1 MPERSKAFRLTES
14 LLQLRTLLL
23 SLSLLH
29 QQCSFR
35 VCYGMGRV
43 CEQNANG
50 VLSVA
55 QSPFLPGSKVTR
67 PLLHSVTR
75 EQMRP
80 WLTLLHH
87 LAPHLFRQVTEPRG
101 HLCLDPGHRA
111 GEVSWNLQVCVCV
124 CIREKERE
132 RGGEIMYVFCWM
144 FEEEVG
150 FICEEREVENW
161 IIGVNTLSLVKDI
174 TLKIW
179 ALLGV
184 DESFSRWAQPL
195 CVLYVFLRLP
205 VCKCLCGCVFLCMI
219 AQWLL
224 SNCLCFFHFTVNFNC
239 PMPPTL
245 GLPQGLSTHLHTHFL
260 WVCTCLLHMHL
271 RTPFKHSHVIYFL
284 LN

>member
-1 MPERSKAFRLTES
+1 MPGRSKAFRLTES

-29 QQCSFR
+29 RQCSFW

-50 VLSVA
+50 VWSVA

-101 HLCLDPGHRA
+101 HLCLDPEHSA
-111 GEVSWNLQVCVCV
+111 GEVSWHLQVCVCV
-124 CIREKERE
+124 CIREKERGGGGNVCILLNVWR
-132 RGGEIMYVFCWM
+132 RGGVYLWGEGGRKLDNWGEHAVTCQRYHI
-144 FEEEVG
+144 
-150 FICEEREVENW
+150 ENMSFVRSGW
-161 IIGVNTLSLVKDI
+161 KLLTLSSTFVCACI
-174 TLKIW
+174 I
-179 ALLGV
+179 
-184 DESFSRWAQPL
+184 
-195 CVLYVFLRLP
+195 CLRLP

-271 RTPFKHSHVIYFL
+271 RSPFKHSHVIYFL

>member
-29 QQCSFR
+29 RQCSFR

-50 VLSVA
+50 VWSVA

-80 WLTLLHH
+80 WLILLHH

-101 HLCLDPGHRA
+101 HLCLDPGHSA
-111 GEVSWNLQVCVCV
+111 GEVSWHLQVCVCV

-132 RGGEIMYVFCWM
+132 GGGGNVCILLNVWRRGGVYLW
-144 FEEEVG
+144 G
-150 FICEEREVENW
+150 REVENW
-161 IIGVNTLSLVKDI
+161 IIGVNMLSLVKDI

-195 CVLYVFLRLP
+195 CVLVLFFCVYLYVSA
-205 VCKCLCGCVFLCMI
+205 CVVVYFY
-219 AQWLL
+219 AWLL
-224 SNCLCFFHFTVNFNC
+224 SGYFRTVCVSSTLPWILIVLCL
-239 PMPPTL
+239 PPWACLRVWALIYALTSCEYVL
-245 GLPQGLSTHLHTHFL
+245 VCCICICVLHSNTHMSYIS
-260 WVCTCLLHMHL
+260 C
-271 RTPFKHSHVIYFL
+271 
-284 LN
+284 